1 MLLNGVVDASVNGG
15 ISNYKVKI
23 ANHLERID
31 IQTLIVIWGMKKISL
46 WLISY
51 QLALFKLL
59 STVYDVKTLIWLL
72 FSFFRGWVGGGG
84 CCSVSLLFDHI
95 IHHIKLK
102 DKFFMQVFLY
112 LWYSLSV
119 VIYYFLCTFTNVCHL
134 FDLQVFYSEGYG
146 ESEIQLH
153 LVHKLKDIT
162 KNQVK
167 LLISVVV

>member
-15 ISNYKVKI
+15 ISNYKVNI

-31 IQTLIVIWGMKKISL
+31 IQTLIQTLIVIWGMKKISL

-59 STVYDVKTLIWLL
+59 STVYDVKTLIMLL
-72 FSFFRGWVGGGG
+72 FSFFRGWLGGGG
-84 CCSVSLLFDHI
+84 CCSVSPLFDHI

-119 VIYYFLCTFTNVCHL
+119 VIYYFLYIFKCMSF
-134 FDLQVFYSEGYG
+134 
-146 ESEIQLH
+146 I
-153 LVHKLKDIT
+153 
-162 KNQVK
+162 
-167 LLISVVV
+167 